1 MIESTVMRVKKA
13 EMIRVL
19 HAEPTFAEGLRLI
32 F

>member
-19 HAEPTFAEGLRLI
+19 LPSSDTNGIRD
-32 F
+32 